1 MFGLVSPVVKGI
13 GDRSAV
19 LLWLE
24 HQDDSGGSVN
34 PRNTT
39 SRITV
44 PVLLIGSSLDGEAA
58 PTGAASDH
66 LLTGH
71 PGLAPG
77 PAKTTNSAE

>member
-1 MFGLVSPVVKGI
+1 M
-13 GDRSAV
+13 

-34 PRNTT
+34 PGNTT

-58 PTGAASDH
+58 PAGTATDH
-66 LLTGH
+66 LSNGH
-71 PGLAPG
+71 PGLTAG